1 MKSIARLLDGLPGS
15 RFESDP
21 ASPASH
27 GLLPKLRLSQPV
39 AAVPAA
45 KPLLFCLSHLRWDFV
60 WQRPQHLLSRA
71 AVSHRVVVVEEPLF
85 GGSDAARLD
94 ISTRPGGIEIA
105 VPRLPEDCGE
115 DEAISLQGKLI
126 DAFLA
131 EVGDCERT
139 FWYYT
144 PMAAAYTRPR
154 AEDLVVFDVM
164 DELSAFRGA
173 SPTILER
180 ERELLARAD
189 VVFTGG
195 LSLYEAKCD
204 RHANVHAFPS
214 SIDAAHFATAR
225 EARADAGP
233 GSEAVKPVH
242 LGYFGVIDERL
253 DLDLIANAADL
264 RPDWRFTMVGPVV
277 KIDPATLP
285 IRSNIVWAGPRPYKD
300 LPGELAA
307 WDIGLMPFALNEA
320 TRFISPTKTPEY
332 LAAGVP
338 VVSTAIVDVVRTYGA
353 AGLVEIVSSATEMV
367 TAAERLLARPRDTWL
382 SAVDR
387 HLTQGSWD
395 STWSGMTRLM
405 QDAKESSRAGA
416 IGSTATR
423 QTATSDR
430 GPRTRLPSY
439 DWLIVGAGFA
449 GSVMAERLAS
459 VRGERVLVV
468 DRRSHVGGNA
478 FDTLNE
484 DGLLI
489 HRYGPHIFHTNAD
502 KVVDYLSTFT
512 TWRPYEHR
520 VLAAVDSQL
529 LPVPINLDTVNK
541 LYGLSLSSDE
551 LAAWLAA
558 RAEPVAEIRTSE
570 DVVVST
576 VGRELYEK
584 FFQGYTRKQWGL
596 DPSELDK
603 SVTARV
609 PTRTSRDDRY
619 FTDTFQAMPAQGYT
633 RMFERML
640 DHPNITVV
648 LGTDYADIQSQIDAR
663 RTVFTGPID
672 EYFGHRFGR
681 LPYRSLNF
689 EHRTLPQEHFQPV
702 AVVNYPQTED
712 YTRVTEYKHLTGQVH
727 PKTALTYEYPSAEGD
742 PYYPIPRPEN
752 QALFKRYEALARATP
767 DVWFVG
773 RLATYR
779 YYNMDQIVAQSLATF
794 DRIDAALPRVDHAG
808 VGVAR
813 PSLVAAEAIATMGDP
828 SVGLP
833 ASRSALASNQNL
845 KSGTMER
852 A

>member
-1 MKSIARLLDGLPGS
+1 MTLRDSQPEA
-15 RFESDP
+15 
-21 ASPASH
+21 ASSH
-27 GLLPKLRLSQPV
+27 G
-39 AAVPAA
+39 
-45 KPLLFCLSHLRWDFV
+45 KPLMLCLSHLRWDFV

-71 AVSHRVVVVEEPLF
+71 ALTHRVVVMEEPQY
-85 GGSDAARLD
+85 GEVSEARLD
-94 ISTRPGGIEIA
+94 LSTRLGGIEIA
-105 VPRLPEDCGE
+105 VPLLPYPCSEEEAVVTQRRL
-115 DEAISLQGKLI
+115 L

-131 EVGDCERT
+131 DAGEGERT
-139 FWYYT
+139 FWFYT
-144 PMAAAYTRPR
+144 PMAAAFTQPRP
-154 AEDLVVFDVM
+154 EDLVVFDVM

-173 SPTILER
+173 SPAILER
-180 ERELLARAD
+180 ERELLGRAD

-195 LSLYEAKCD
+195 ISLYEAKRD

-214 SIDAAHFATAR
+214 SIDVAHFATAR
-225 EARADAGP
+225 DARADAGP
-233 GSEAVKPVH
+233 RSEAARPLH

-253 DLDLIANAADL
+253 DLDLIADAADL
-264 RPDWRFTMVGPVV
+264 RPDWKFTLVGPVV
-277 KIDPATLP
+277 KIDPATMP
-285 IRSNIVWAGPRPYKD
+285 IRPNLVWAGARAYMD
-300 LPGELAA
+300 LPGELSA
-307 WDIGLMPFALNEA
+307 WDVGLMPFALNEA
-320 TRFISPTKTPEY
+320 TRFISPTKTPEF

-338 VVSTAIVDVVRTYGA
+338 VVSTPIVDVVRTYGA
-353 AGLVEIVSSATEMV
+353 AGLVEIAATAEEMV
-367 TAAERLLARPRDTWL
+367 TAAERLLAQPREPWL
-382 SAVDR
+382 AAVDS

-395 STWSGMTRLM
+395 TTWSDMTRLM
-405 QDAKESSRAGA
+405 QEAKLSNAAGA
-416 IGSTATR
+416 TGSAAPR
-423 QTATSDR
+423 QTAASDQ
-430 GPRTRLPSY
+430 GSRTHVPAY

-468 DRRSHVGGNA
+468 DRRSHIGGNA

-502 KVVDYLSTFT
+502 KVVDYLSNFT
-512 TWRPYEHR
+512 AWRPYEHR
-520 VLAAVDSQL
+520 VLAAVDGQL
-529 LPVPINLDTVNK
+529 LPVPINLDTVNR

-551 LAAWLAA
+551 LADWLAA

-619 FTDTFQAMPAQGYT
+619 FSDTFQAMPAEGYT

-640 DHPNITVV
+640 DHPNITVM
-648 LGTDYADIQSQIDAR
+648 LGTDYVDIQDQIEVKR
-663 RTVFTGPID
+663 KVFTGPID

-689 EHRTLPQEHFQPV
+689 EHRTLPQEEFQAV

-727 PKTALTYEYPSAEGD
+727 AKTALTYEYPSAEGD

-794 DRIDAALPRVDHAG
+794 DRIDSALPRHDRDVSSMMRTGQVPSDPIG
-808 VGVAR
+808 VLGETG
-813 PSLVAAEAIATMGDP
+813 S
-828 SVGLP
+828 GLA
-833 ASRSALASNQNL
+833 ASRSALASNENL
-845 KSGTMER
+845 KIGDMEQV
-852 A
+852 